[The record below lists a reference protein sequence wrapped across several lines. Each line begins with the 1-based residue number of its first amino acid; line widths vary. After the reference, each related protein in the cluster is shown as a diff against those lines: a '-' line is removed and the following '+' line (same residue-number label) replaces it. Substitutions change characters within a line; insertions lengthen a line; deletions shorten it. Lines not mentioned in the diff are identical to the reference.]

1 MTQEVRIGLVG
12 AGRIAASHAAA
23 LQKVPGVTFAAVVE
37 PNDEAREAVTSEF
50 GVPGFKSHEDSG
62 FADAC
67 DAAIVS
73 APPVFHTQIAIDL
86 MSNGLDLLVEKPFAI
101 NPDAARQMLAVAN
114 QLDRV
119 IAVASK
125 YRYSPDVRAAKRMI
139 DEGLIGRVD
148 TANVTFSSVFD
159 PTARWHAIR
168 SISGGGVISDNAP
181 HAADLIRYV
190 LGPIEEVAASEG
202 PRRPGLEVEDE
213 ATLLFVT
220 ETAEVMTYLS
230 WRRQM
235 TAPYLEVIGD
245 RGSIRLDWGSS
256 MVRANGEDR
265 QFGNGFDRVAAF
277 QGNLL
282 GFLASVHRHDTPAGA
297 KTDAMAAVLVV
308 DGLYR
313 SLASGEVERVAAPM
327 KVSA

>member
-1 MTQEVRIGLVG
+1 
-12 AGRIAASHAAA
+12 
-23 LQKVPGVTFAAVVE
+23 
-37 PNDEAREAVTSEF
+37 
-50 GVPGFKSHEDSG
+50 
-62 FADAC
+62 
-67 DAAIVS
+67 
-73 APPVFHTQIAIDL
+73 
-86 MSNGLDLLVEKPFAI
+86 
-101 NPDAARQMLAVAN
+101 
-114 QLDRV
+114 
-119 IAVASK
+119 
-125 YRYSPDVRAAKRMI
+125 
-139 DEGLIGRVD
+139 
-148 TANVTFSSVFD
+148 
-159 PTARWHAIR
+159 
-168 SISGGGVISDNAP
+168 
-181 HAADLIRYV
+181 
-190 LGPIEEVAASEG
+190 
-202 PRRPGLEVEDE
+202 VEDE

-256 MVRANGEDR
+256 VVRANGEER

-282 GFLASVHRHDTPAGA
+282 GFLASVQRHDTPAGA

-308 DGLYR
+308 DGLYK